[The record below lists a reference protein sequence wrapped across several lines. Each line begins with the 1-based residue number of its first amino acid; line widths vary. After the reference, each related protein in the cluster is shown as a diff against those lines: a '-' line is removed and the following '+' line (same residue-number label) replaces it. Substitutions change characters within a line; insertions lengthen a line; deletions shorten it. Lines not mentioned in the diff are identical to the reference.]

1 VTAYILRRLAQALAV
16 LVGVTIIVF
25 VIIHLLPGGPVGAL
39 LGPRASRAEIHAFI
53 VENGYNKPMYI
64 QYAYFLGRLLQGNL
78 GYSYKYN
85 QTVASL
91 LAQNLPKSILL
102 VGLAYLVALVVAI
115 PVGLAQAVR
124 RNGSFDYTVTAA
136 AFVGYSM
143 PTFWL
148 GILLI
153 LFFAVDL
160 NFLPTE
166 GPQGATVGAVLQQPA
181 GLVLPVATL
190 AIVTI
195 AMFSRYMRSSAI
207 DNLLQEYIRTA
218 KAMGIPEGRILY
230 RYLLPNS
237 ILPII
242 TLIGLSLP
250 MVLSGALVVEQ
261 VFNYPG
267 AGLLFWNAATTKD
280 YPLLMGLTVVVG
292 AATVLGSLVA
302 DVLYA
307 VADPRVRYS
316 R

>member
-1 VTAYILRRLAQALAV
+1 
-16 LVGVTIIVF
+16 
-25 VIIHLLPGGPVGAL
+25 
-39 LGPRASRAEIHAFI
+39 
-53 VENGYNKPMYI
+53 M
-64 QYAYFLGRLLQGNL
+64 
-78 GYSYKYN
+78 
-85 QTVASL
+85 
-91 LAQNLPKSILL
+91 
-102 VGLAYLVALVVAI
+102 
-115 PVGLAQAVR
+115 
-124 RNGSFDYTVTAA
+124 
-136 AFVGYSM
+136 
-143 PTFWL
+143 
-148 GILLI
+148 
-153 LFFAVDL
+153 
-160 NFLPTE
+160 
-166 GPQGATVGAVLQQPA
+166 
-181 GLVLPVATL
+181 LPVATL

-307 VADPRVRYS
+307 VADPRVRY
-316 R
+316 RR